1 MSVEA
6 APGWRTP
13 QGRSAICLDL
23 GPAEAVAIPR
33 AYVHWVV
40 TEYGTAYLFGRPLP
54 ERAVALADSAH
65 PDARKSLLDAAI
77 DRGLVG
83 KKQRLRR
90 TSDSSAKQELF
101 RRPPEG
107 DVESRFRQDV
117 CRDRVGKGAVSGTHA
132 RAVTGNREPTAGWW
146 WAGSRCL

>member
-6 APGWRTP
+6 APSWRTP

-54 ERAVALADSAH
+54 ERAVALADTAH

-77 DRGLVG
+77 DKRARRKEAAVAQDQRQQRHTGAFPPAPGRRRGEPLPPR
-83 KKQRLRR
+83 RL
-90 TSDSSAKQELF
+90 
-101 RRPPEG
+101 PGP
-107 DVESRFRQDV
+107 SR
-117 CRDRVGKGAVSGTHA
+117 
-132 RAVTGNREPTAGWW
+132 
-146 WAGSRCL
+146 